1 MGKETL
7 DSWNKS
13 LVICLMKN
21 MDEYLSKFIDQA
33 IVEDIGDG
41 DHSSNC
47 SIPENAIGKM
57 KLLVKQ
63 DGIIA
68 GVDIFKKVF
77 SRIDSEMKIDILIND
92 GMKVSVGDIVLTI
105 EGRERSLLR
114 GERLALNIMQR
125 MSGIATK
132 TDSLKQL
139 IKGSNAKLLDTR
151 KTTPNMRPLEKLAV
165 KIGGGENHRMGLYD
179 MIMLKDNH
187 VDFAGGVEIAIRK
200 AKEYLAQNNLNIGI
214 EVETRNFAEIQ
225 EALNAGGVQRVMFD
239 NFSVEDTYKAVV
251 MVDGKV
257 ETESSGGIT
266 EDSIKAYAETGVN
279 YISVGA
285 LTHSVKSLDLSLK
298 AI

>member
-1 MGKETL
+1 
-7 DSWNKS
+7 
-13 LVICLMKN
+13 MKN
-21 MDEYLSKFIDQA
+21 MDQYLSSFIDQA
-33 IVEDIGDG
+33 IAEDIGDG

-47 SIPENAIGKM
+47 SIPEEAIGRM

-68 GVDIFKKVF
+68 GVEVFKKVF
-77 SRIDSEMKIDILIND
+77 SRIDTEMNLEVLIND
-92 GMKVSVGDIVLTI
+92 GAKVSVGDIVLKI

-132 TDSLKQL
+132 TNFLKEL
-139 IKGSNAKLLDTR
+139 IKGSSAQLLDTR

-187 VDFAGGVEIAIRK
+187 VDFAGGIEIAISK
-200 AKEYLAQNNLNIGI
+200 AKKYITENNLNIGI
-214 EVETRNFAEIQ
+214 EVETRNFKEIE
-225 EALNAGGVQRVMFD
+225 EALKAGGVQRLMFD
-239 NFSVEDTYKAVV
+239 NFSVEDTYKAVE
-251 MVDGKV
+251 MVKGRV

-266 EDSIKAYAETGVN
+266 EETIKAYAETGVN

>member
-1 MGKETL
+1 
-7 DSWNKS
+7 
-13 LVICLMKN
+13 
-21 MDEYLSKFIDQA
+21 MDQYLSHFIDQA
-33 IVEDIGDG
+33 IAEDIGDG

-47 SIPENAIGKM
+47 SIPKNAIGKM

-68 GVDIFKKVF
+68 GVEIFEKVF
-77 SRIDSEMKIDILIND
+77 SRVDPDMKINVMVLD
-92 GMKVSVGDIVLTI
+92 GARVSVGDIILTI

-125 MSGIATK
+125 MSGIASK
-132 TDSLKQL
+132 TDSLMQL
-139 IKGSNAKLLDTR
+139 IKGTNAKLLDTR

-200 AKEYLAQNNLNIGI
+200 AQEYLDENNLNIGI
-214 EVETRNFAEIQ
+214 EVETRNFKEIE
-225 EALNAGGVQRVMFD
+225 EALKTGGVQRLMFD
-239 NFSVEDTYKAVV
+239 NFSVEDTYKAVAL
-251 MVDGKV
+251 VDGKV

-266 EDSIKAYAETGVN
+266 EETIRAYAETGVD

>member
-1 MGKETL
+1 
-7 DSWNKS
+7 
-13 LVICLMKN
+13 MKN
-21 MDEYLSKFIDQA
+21 MDQYLSSFIDQA
-33 IVEDIGDG
+33 IAEDVGDG

-47 SIPENAIGKM
+47 SIPEDAIGKM

-68 GVDIFKKVF
+68 GVEVFKKVF
-77 SRIDSEMKIDILIND
+77 SRIDADMKIEILIND
-92 GMKVSVGDIVLTI
+92 GATVSVGDIVLKI

-132 TDSLKQL
+132 THSLKEL
-139 IKGSNAKLLDTR
+139 IKGSNAQLLDTR
-151 KTTPNMRPLEKLAV
+151 KTTPNMRALEKLAV
-165 KIGGGENHRMGLYD
+165 KIGGGKNHRMGLYD

-187 VDFAGGVEIAIRK
+187 VDFAGGIEIAISK
-200 AKEYLAQNNLNIGI
+200 AKKYIAEKSLSIGI
-214 EVETRNFAEIQ
+214 EVETRNFKEIE
-225 EALNAGGVQRVMFD
+225 EALKAGGVQRLMFD
-239 NFSVEDTYKAVV
+239 NFSVEDTYKAVE
-251 MVDGKV
+251 MVNGKV

-266 EDSIKAYAETGVN
+266 EETIKAYAETGVN

>member
-1 MGKETL
+1 
-7 DSWNKS
+7 
-13 LVICLMKN
+13 
-21 MDEYLSKFIDQA
+21 MDQYLFNFIDQA
-33 IVEDIGDG
+33 IAEDIGDG

-57 KLLVKQ
+57 KLLVKE

-68 GVDIFKKVF
+68 GVDVFKKVF
-77 SRIDSEMKIDILIND
+77 SRIDSDLSLDILIPD
-92 GMKVSVGDIVLTI
+92 ARKVAVGDIVLTI

-114 GERLALNIMQR
+114 GERLALNLIQR

-139 IKGSNAKLLDTR
+139 IKGTKAQLLDTR
-151 KTTPNMRPLEKLAV
+151 KTTPNLRPLEKLAV

-187 VDFAGGVEIAIRK
+187 VDFAGGVGIAITK
-200 AKEYLAQNNLNIGI
+200 AKEYLAKNNLNIPI
-214 EVETRNFAEIQ
+214 EVETRNFSEIE
-225 EALNAGGVQRVMFD
+225 EALKEGGVQRLMFD
-239 NFSVEDTYKAVV
+239 NFSVENTYKAVEMVNGV
-251 MVDGKV
+251 M

-266 EDSIKAYAETGVN
+266 ERTIKAYANTGVDF
-279 YISVGA
+279 ISVGA

>member
-1 MGKETL
+1 
-7 DSWNKS
+7 
-13 LVICLMKN
+13 MKN
-21 MDEYLSKFIDQA
+21 MDQYLLNFIDQA
-33 IVEDIGDG
+33 IAEDIGDG

-57 KLLVKQ
+57 KLLVKE
-63 DGIIA
+63 DGVIA

-77 SRIDSEMKIDILIND
+77 SRIDSEMTINTLIQD
-92 GMKVSVGDIVLTI
+92 GSKVSLGDIVLTI

-114 GERLALNIMQR
+114 GERLALNLMQR

-132 TDSLKQL
+132 TDFLKQL
-139 IKGSNAKLLDTR
+139 IHGTKAQLLDTR
-151 KTTPNMRPLEKLAV
+151 KTSPNLRPLEKLAV

-187 VDFAGGVEIAIRK
+187 VDFAGGVGIAITK
-200 AKEYLAQNNLNIGI
+200 AKEYLKKNKLSIPI
-214 EVETRNFAEIQ
+214 EVETRNFSEIE
-225 EALNAGGVQRVMFD
+225 EALKSGGVQRLMFD
-239 NFSVEDTYKAVV
+239 NFSVENTYKAVE
-251 MVDGKV
+251 MVNGAM

-266 EDSIKAYAETGVN
+266 ERTIKAYANTGVD